1 MCCFYGGIPAAR
13 DRVYPLMNMKAN
25 IKYYTYQIKMGLGKQ
40 VVRMKITEFQQ
51 KTEL

>member
-1 MCCFYGGIPAAR
+1 MCFFCGGTAAAR
-13 DRVYPLMNMKAN
+13 DRVYPFMNMKAN
-25 IKYYTYQIKMGLGKQ
+25 IKYYTCQINIGLGKQ